1 MFDLSDVWGTS
12 DLARVFGGGP
22 EEGEDFSQ
30 VKDGSMNEQEL
41 EGLCF

>member
-12 DLARVFGGGP
+12 DPAKVFGGGP

-30 VKDGSMNEQEL
+30 VKTCSMNEQEL